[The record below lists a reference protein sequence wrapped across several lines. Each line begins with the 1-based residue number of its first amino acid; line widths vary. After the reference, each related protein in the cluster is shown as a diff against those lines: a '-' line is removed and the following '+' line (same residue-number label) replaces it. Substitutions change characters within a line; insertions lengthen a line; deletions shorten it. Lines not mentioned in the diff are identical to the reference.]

1 MKKLNILQLINVRWY
16 NASAYYA
23 IAVSQALSNRG
34 HKVIVAGDFPSPPLE
49 KAQQL
54 KLKIHPGLNLSRL
67 DHTSILQNLK
77 RLSDIVKKEQIE
89 VINAHRGEG
98 HFYASLLKKISSPK
112 LAIIRTRGDIRPPK
126 ANFFNHYLNHKLT
139 DGVITSCKILEES
152 YRKNLNFDSYN
163 LRNIPV
169 GIDTDYFTPAYK
181 SRLRQELNL
190 DEKTPVIGM
199 VGRLSPVKG
208 HSYFIEAAKYVHEKF
223 PQAIFLIAG
232 EDAQISKNQ
241 LNDKVKDSGISGNFI
256 FLGKI
261 PDVREAIGVLD
272 IGVVASIGS
281 ESVCRVALEYM
292 AMGKPVIGTNI
303 NAIPEV
309 VHDKVNGLV
318 VPPQEPRDLAGAIMK
333 LAEDRVLREKFGQM
347 SRKLACEKFSL
358 EKLAL
363 ATEEVYY
370 QHLHAKLP

>member
-1 MKKLNILQLINVRWY
+1 MEKLNILQLINVRWY

-23 IAVSQALSNRG
+23 IAVSQALSRRG

-54 KLKIHPGLNLSRL
+54 RLQIYQRLNLSRL
-67 DHTSILQNLK
+67 DHSSILQNLK
-77 RLSDIVKKEQIE
+77 GLSQIIKKEQIG

-98 HFYASLLKKISSPK
+98 HFYASLLKKIFNPK
-112 LAIIRTRGDIRPPK
+112 LVIIRTRGDIRPPK
-126 ANFFNHYLNHKLT
+126 SNIFNHYLNHKLT

-152 YRKNLNFDSYN
+152 YKKNLNFDSYN

-169 GIDTDYFTPAYK
+169 GIDTDYYTPDYK
-181 SRLRQELNL
+181 SHLRRELNL
-190 DEKTPVIGM
+190 DEKSPIIGI

-208 HSYFIEAAKYVHEKF
+208 HIYFIEAAKFVLEKF

-232 EDAQISKNQ
+232 EDAQISKRN
-241 LNDKVKDSGISGNFI
+241 LNEKVKNLGMEKNFI
-256 FLGKI
+256 FLGRVPEI
-261 PDVREAIGVLD
+261 REVIAALD

-292 AMGKPVIGTNI
+292 AMGKPVVATRI

-309 VHDKVNGLV
+309 VFEGENGFLV
-318 VPPQEPRDLAGAIMK
+318 QPEDGKEMGEAIVK
-333 LAEDRVLREKFGQM
+333 FLKNEKDRKEMEEK
-347 SRKLACEKFSL
+347 SRKLALEKFSL
-358 EKLAL
+358 EKFGEE
-363 ATEEVYY
+363 TEKFYY
-370 QHLHAKLP
+370 QILNAKNS

>member
-34 HKVIVAGDFPSPPLE
+34 HKVIVAGDYPSPPLE

-152 YRKNLNFDSYN
+152 YKKNLNFDSYN

-169 GIDTDYFTPAYK
+169 GIDTDYFTPDYK
-181 SRLRQELNL
+181 SSLRQELNL
-190 DEKTPVIGM
+190 DEKSPIIGI

-208 HSYFIEAAKYVHEKF
+208 HFYFIEAAKYVHEKF

-232 EDAQISKNQ
+232 EDAQISKKD
-241 LNDKVKDSGISGNFI
+241 LKEKVKNLGIQRNFI
-256 FLGKI
+256 FFGKVA
-261 PDVREAIGVLD
+261 DVREVIGVLD

-318 VPPQEPRDLAGAIMK
+318 VPAQDPGCLALAIIK
-333 LAEDRVLREKFGQM
+333 LLEDGSLRKRFGQM
-347 SRKLACEKFSL
+347 SRKLAQEKFSL

>member
-1 MKKLNILQLINVRWY
+1 LEKLNILQLINVRWY

-23 IAVSQALSNRG
+23 IAVSQALSRRG
-34 HKVIVAGDFPSPPLE
+34 HNVIVAGDFPSPPLE
-49 KAQQL
+49 KALQL
-54 KLKIHPGLNLSRL
+54 KLQIYPRLNLSRL

-77 RLSDIVKKEQIE
+77 RLSDIVKKEQIQ

-98 HFYASLLKKISSPK
+98 HFYASLLKKISRPK
-112 LAIIRTRGDIRPPK
+112 LVIIRTRGDIRPPK
-126 ANFFNHYLNHKLT
+126 SNLFNRYLNHKLT
-139 DGVITSCKILEES
+139 DGTITSCKTLEES
-152 YRKNLNFDSYN
+152 YKKNLNFDSYN

-199 VGRLSPVKG
+199 IGRLSPVKG
-208 HSYFIEAAKYVHEKF
+208 HIYFIEAAKFVLEKV
-223 PQAIFLIAG
+223 PEAIFLIAG
-232 EDAQISKNQ
+232 EEAQISKKE
-241 LNDKVKDSGISGNFI
+241 LKEKVKNLGLQKSFV
-256 FLGKI
+256 FLGRVTEI
-261 PDVREAIGVLD
+261 REVMGVLD

-309 VHDKVNGLV
+309 IFEGENGFLV
-318 VPPQEPRDLAGAIMK
+318 QPKNGKEIGEALLKLLNDEKKRKKMGEKSRQLAV
-333 LAEDRVLREKFGQM
+333 ER
-347 SRKLACEKFSL
+347 FSL
-358 EKLAL
+358 EKFGEE
-363 ATEEVYY
+363 TEEFYY
-370 QHLHAKLP
+370 QHLHA